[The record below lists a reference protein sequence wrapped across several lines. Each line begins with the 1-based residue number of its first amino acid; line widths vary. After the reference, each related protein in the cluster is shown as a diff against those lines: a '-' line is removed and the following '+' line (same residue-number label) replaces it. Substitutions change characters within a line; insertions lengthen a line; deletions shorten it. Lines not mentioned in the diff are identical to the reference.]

1 MHKRIASV
9 GAIVASV
16 VFVPCAV
23 AEIGVTLEWTF
34 NGSPG
39 DKYNLAPDDWVTVG
53 LRATWFDTEG
63 MATAFGGLIGTQIS
77 ITGDTGMNYSDQVT
91 NLMRSSPFDFGSSDL
106 DGLLSSNLNDFQIS
120 GVGPGQNQFAPFDT
134 SNPTGVIWQFD
145 FHAGDDGYRQVFLE
159 VSDLENALLF
169 TTPGNPAIIVL
180 PEMITTSIAIINI
193 PAPGAVWL
201 IGAAG
206 TVFGRRRRRS

>member
-23 AEIGVTLEWTF
+23 ADIGVALEWTF

-39 DKYNLAPDDWVTVG
+39 DKYDLAPGDSVTVG
-53 LRATWFDTEG
+53 LVATWFDTEG
-63 MATAFGGLIGTQIS
+63 MATAFGGLIGAEIC
-77 ITGDTGMNYSDQVT
+77 ITGDTGTSEFDSIRSI
-91 NLMRSSPFDFGSSDL
+91 MRSGPFNFGPSDL
-106 DGLLSSNLNDFQIS
+106 DGLLSSNPNDFQIS
-120 GVGPGQNQFAPFDT
+120 GVGPLQNQFGVYDT
-134 SNPTGVIWQFD
+134 SNPTGVIWQFVFNAGPD
-145 FHAGDDGYRQVFLE
+145 FGRTVFLE
-159 VSDLENALLF
+159 VTGLENALLF
-169 TTPGNPAIIVL
+169 TTPGNPAIIVR
-180 PEMITTSIAIINI
+180 PEMVTTSIATINI